1 MGRFGD
7 DKIEEV
13 RSRAD
18 IVEIVGAHVRLRRA
32 GRNFVGLC
40 PFHNEKTPSFSVNAE
55 RGFFHCFG
63 CGAGGSVFNF
73 IMRVEGLTF
82 PEAVRS
88 LARKYGV
95 TLPEHDVSGPA
106 AGEREA
112 MLKANEVAAE
122 FFAHVLWNTTDGA
135 LARDYLKSRG
145 ISVETARA
153 FMIGFAPSRPAS
165 LAKALEKRGL
175 REAGVKVGL
184 VKKDGAVATGGEVYD
199 MFRGRVMF
207 PIRDAQG
214 KAIAFGGRVLDA
226 RLPKYIN
233 SPESPL
239 YSKARTLYGLFEARQ
254 AISSNVA
261 AGKDRAILVE
271 GYFDVIALWQAGF
284 KEAVAGCGTALTV
297 EQLRVLSR
305 YTKNVIAC
313 FDGDAAGRKASMR
326 ALQIFLQAG
335 LLGRGIFIPSGF
347 DPDTFVRERGAAAFA
362 ELTDKSEL
370 LVELYVKEELAELGG
385 PTAKIEARMNAAER
399 VAEKLR
405 MIHTAFEFHE
415 MVRRAALLLQVP
427 EDVLRAEG
435 KKQISSQRGGRE
447 ITEHLSPPIPIG
459 DVIAKAELTL
469 LARAL
474 MHPDLRGEI
483 FAAQPFDRYRETSL
497 SNLLQAVCEEPD
509 DSPGLAEWVSE
520 QLTEEQRSYLSGI
533 LVDSDVNSQEKT
545 ELFEESF
552 FNQPDWKA
560 LNRPGYFK
568 RAESNSSGS
577 SEEFKSPRRIV
588 HDCLAVLF
596 NSGTTEQLEVL
607 KKGAKDTAI
616 SEEATEK
623 SQKFILLRRAQTKTA
638 NDRDMN

>member
-95 TLPEHDVSGPA
+95 TIPEHDQSGPA

-112 MLKANEVAAE
+112 MLKASEVAAE
-122 FFAHVLWNTTDGA
+122 FFAHVLWNTSDGA
-135 LARDYLKSRG
+135 LARDYLNSRG
-145 ISVETARA
+145 IAAETARA
-153 FMIGFAPSRPAS
+153 FLIGFAPSRPAS
-165 LAKALEKRGL
+165 LAKALQRRGL
-175 REAGVKVGL
+175 AEAGVKVGL
-184 VKKDGAVATGGEVYD
+184 VKKDGDAAYD
-199 MFRGRVMF
+199 MFRARVMF

-214 KAIAFGGRVLDA
+214 RVLAFGGRVLDA

-254 AISSNVA
+254 AISANAA
-261 AGKDRAILVE
+261 AGKDRAIIVE

-297 EQLRVLSR
+297 EQLRALSR

-326 ALQIFLQAG
+326 ALEIFLQAG
-335 LLGRGIFIPSGF
+335 LLGRGIFIPPGF

-370 LVELYVKEELAELGG
+370 LVDYFLSEQAGQARGSIAER
-385 PTAKIEARMNAAER
+385 ARAAER
-399 VAEKLR
+399 VAEMLKLVDDPFQFDLLAR
-405 MIHTAFEFHE
+405 K
-415 MVRRAALLLQVP
+415 AADLLSIG
-427 EDVLRAEG
+427 EEVLRKEA
-435 KKQISSQRGGRE
+435 RGGQSRP
-447 ITEHLSPPIPIG
+447 TPSRFSRTGAAASTNPPAAPGGG
-459 DVIAKAELTL
+459 DAGAKAEVGLIAIALLHPELRPEIAQSGASANFEETRLGGVLADLCRTDEAYTALERWTAERLSAEEQSRISEFAVGPLTDDIGDDTQKNPGEL
-469 LARAL
+469 EKCRAL
-474 MHPDLRGEI
+474 VNDYVVALERRRHTRELGRLRRSAAEVSARESEPGEAAA
-483 FAAQPFDRYRETSL
+483 AAQAVIAHRRE
-497 SNLLQAVCEEPD
+497 
-509 DSPGLAEWVSE
+509 G
-520 QLTEEQRSYLSGI
+520 R
-533 LVDSDVNSQEKT
+533 
-545 ELFEESF
+545 
-552 FNQPDWKA
+552 
-560 LNRPGYFK
+560 
-568 RAESNSSGS
+568 
-577 SEEFKSPRRIV
+577 
-588 HDCLAVLF
+588 
-596 NSGTTEQLEVL
+596 
-607 KKGAKDTAI
+607 GA
-616 SEEATEK
+616 
-623 SQKFILLRRAQTKTA
+623 
-638 NDRDMN
+638 

>member
-88 LARKYGV
+88 IAHKYGV
-95 TLPEHDVSGPA
+95 TIPEHDQSGPA

-112 MLKANEVAAE
+112 MLKASEVAAE
-122 FFAHVLWNTTDGA
+122 FFAHVLWNTDDGA
-135 LARDYLKSRG
+135 VARDYLKSRG

-153 FMIGFAPSRPAS
+153 FLLGFAPSRPAS
-165 LAKALEKRGL
+165 LAKALERRGL
-175 REAGVKVGL
+175 RDAGVKVGL
-184 VKKDGAVATGGEVYD
+184 VKKDGDGAYD
-199 MFRGRVMF
+199 MFRARVMF

-214 KAIAFGGRVLDA
+214 RAIAFGGRVLDA

-297 EQLRVLSR
+297 EQLRALTR

-326 ALQIFLQAG
+326 ALEIFLQAG

-347 DPDTFVRERGAAAFA
+347 DPDTFVRERGAGAFA
-362 ELTDKSEL
+362 ELADKAEL
-370 LVELYVKEELAELGG
+370 LVELYVKEQLAELGG
-385 PTAKIEARMNAAER
+385 PTAKIEARMNAA
-399 VAEKLR
+399 
-405 MIHTAFEFHE
+405 
-415 MVRRAALLLQVP
+415 P
-427 EDVLRAEG
+427 NG
-435 KKQISSQRGGRE
+435 
-447 ITEHLSPPIPIG
+447 
-459 DVIAKAELTL
+459 
-469 LARAL
+469 
-474 MHPDLRGEI
+474 
-483 FAAQPFDRYRETSL
+483 SL
-497 SNLLQAVCEEPD
+497 
-509 DSPGLAEWVSE
+509 
-520 QLTEEQRSYLSGI
+520 
-533 LVDSDVNSQEKT
+533 
-545 ELFEESF
+545 
-552 FNQPDWKA
+552 
-560 LNRPGYFK
+560 
-568 RAESNSSGS
+568 
-577 SEEFKSPRRIV
+577 KS
-588 HDCLAVLF
+588 C
-596 NSGTTEQLEVL
+596 G
-607 KKGAKDTAI
+607 
-616 SEEATEK
+616 
-623 SQKFILLRRAQTKTA
+623 
-638 NDRDMN
+638 